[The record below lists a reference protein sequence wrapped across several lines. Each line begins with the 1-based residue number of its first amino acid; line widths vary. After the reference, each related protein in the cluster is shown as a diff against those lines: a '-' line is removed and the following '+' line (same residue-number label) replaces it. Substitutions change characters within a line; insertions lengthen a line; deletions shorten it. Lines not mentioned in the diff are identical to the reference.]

1 MLKNIIKVLF
11 ANIIVMLTSIINTL
25 VIPKIMS
32 IDGYDEYQT
41 FMLFISYVG
50 LMMFGFHGGLF
61 IKYGGKRQEDIDIPQ
76 FKSEM
81 SLIIISQSIMSIIL
95 CIFSFATKNALIF
108 ATSLCILTSNFVSCY
123 KYLYQAWDKFTQ
135 YSVINV
141 FQSIGFSGVV
151 VILGIFCKPVD
162 AKKVIIT
169 YILINAICFAIVL
182 REYIRGC
189 KGIKRNPLI
198 CC

>member
-1 MLKNIIKVLF
+1 
-11 ANIIVMLTSIINTL
+11 
-25 VIPKIMS
+25 
-32 IDGYDEYQT
+32 
-41 FMLFISYVG
+41 
-50 LMMFGFHGGLF
+50 
-61 IKYGGKRQEDIDIPQ
+61 
-76 FKSEM
+76 
-81 SLIIISQSIMSIIL
+81 MSIIL

-169 YILINAICFAIVL
+169 YILINAICFVIVL

-198 CC
+198 SIENRNIFNLGILLMLSGAANVIFSSVHKYYI